1 MCPITSLKIVSVE
14 NSTKKFELSVS
25 KNDDSLP
32 MMATFVGYKK
42 CLDQDS
48 EATDPKS
55 VFYPLEIQQAQTCTK
70 FDTRFND
77 VGFEISEY

>member
-1 MCPITSLKIVSVE
+1 
-14 NSTKKFELSVS
+14 
-25 KNDDSLP
+25 

-42 CLDQDS
+42 CLDQDG

-77 VGFEISEY
+77 VGFEISEYQVQLESGVFKRLKDKRLYN